1 MQDLE
6 DKPWRSDEMK
16 SLEEG
21 VPRLMESDLK
31 KAARNCKAKTGVG
44 CDGKVSL
51 DVEKETRGEVGAFLE
66 KVEQWEM
73 AATSLHNDVFLDFEK
88 CHEQAARC
96 AHAYD
101 HSLVGSVAS
110 ARGLEMATKVSN

>member
-1 MQDLE
+1 
-6 DKPWRSDEMK
+6 
-16 SLEEG
+16 
-21 VPRLMESDLK
+21 MESDLK

-66 KVEQWEM
+66 KVEM
-73 AATSLHNDVFLDFEK
+73 AVTSLHNDVFLDFEK
-88 CHEQAARC
+88 CHERAARC